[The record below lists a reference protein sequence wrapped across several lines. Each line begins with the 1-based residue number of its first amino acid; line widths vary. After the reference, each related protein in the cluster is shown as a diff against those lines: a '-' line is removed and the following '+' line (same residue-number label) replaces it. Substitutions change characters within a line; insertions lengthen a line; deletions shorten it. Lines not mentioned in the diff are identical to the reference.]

1 MKILVTGA
9 SGKVGRHVVAELEKA
24 HELRLFSR
32 KHPREGEHPY
42 ETSHPHLAADLRDR
56 AALEKAAAGMDAVA
70 HLGANPW
77 FGPETFEINVMG
89 TYYLAEACRKAGVK
103 RIVMAGSD
111 WGVAKSEEKISPPDF
126 VPVDESHPCRP
137 NDEYGLSKNVGEQVL
152 EMYAR
157 LHGIKAA
164 VLRITSV
171 WAPENT
177 DKYASQDKGWALE
190 GAAKYWWTYVDA
202 RDVARAF
209 RLALEAKDLPAFGAY
224 FLTAQD
230 SMLEETTAEALKKFM
245 PGVPARSP
253 MQPHQSLLSGDAA
266 AKAFGFMPQFGWRK

>member
-9 SGKVGRHVVAELEKA
+9 SGNVGRQVVWELEKG

-32 KHPREGEHPY
+32 SKPSYETKHPHIAG
-42 ETSHPHLAADLRDR
+42 DLRDR
-56 AALEKAAAGMDAVA
+56 EILKQAVKGMEAVA

-89 TYYLAEACRKAGVK
+89 TYYLAEACRELGVK

-111 WGVAKSEEKISPPDF
+111 WGVAKSDEKVSLPDF
-126 VPVDESHPCRP
+126 LPVDETHPCRP
-137 NDEYGLSKNVGEQVL
+137 NDEYGLSKVVDEQIL

-157 LHGIKAA
+157 VHGIRSA
-164 VLRITSV
+164 VLRMTSV
-171 WAPENT
+171 WDPQGT
-177 DKYASQDKGWALE
+177 DGYAKADKSEALD

-209 RLALEAKDLPAFGAY
+209 RLALESASLPLFGVY
-224 FLTAQD
+224 FLTAED
-230 SMLEETTAEALKKFM
+230 STLDISTAEALKKYM
-245 PGVPARSP
+245 PTVPQRGSFAG
-253 MQPHQSLLSGDAA
+253 HESLLSGAA
-266 AKAFGFMPQFGWRK
+266 AARAFGFKPEHGWRAN